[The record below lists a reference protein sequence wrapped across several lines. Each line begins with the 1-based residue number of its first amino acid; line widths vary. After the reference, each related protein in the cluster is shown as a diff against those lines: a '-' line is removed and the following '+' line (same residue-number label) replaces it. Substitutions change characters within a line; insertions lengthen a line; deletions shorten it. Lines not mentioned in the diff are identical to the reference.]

1 MIDFLKDLNPAQ
13 REAVTYV
20 SGPLLILAGAGSG
33 KTRVLA
39 YRIAYL
45 VGVEKINPQKI
56 LAVTFTNKAA
66 GEMKSRMEKLLGKIG
81 SPSSLQARFDIW
93 VSTFHSLCSRILRVE
108 AGVLGYARAF
118 SIYDEDDQLSL
129 IKKCMEELNLSTKE
143 FSKEAIQSHISK
155 AKDKLI
161 DWQEYSSL
169 AEDFF
174 EEKTAK
180 VYELYEKKL
189 KEANAFDFDDLIM
202 KTVEVFRNYPSIL
215 QKYQNRFEY
224 ILVDEYQDTNH
235 AQYVLVNLLASKNR
249 NLCVVGDEDQSI
261 YGWRGADIH
270 NILNFER
277 DYPDAKVVKLEENY
291 RSTQIILDA
300 ATAVVKNNKKRKGKT
315 LYTKMKGGEK
325 IGLFYVESDRLEA
338 KALVRRMQEFMQ
350 KKNHSRSDFVIL
362 YRTNA
367 QSRLFEQ
374 ELRDNGIPYVIVGGL
389 RFYERKEIKDILAYL
404 KVIANPK
411 DELSLKRIINVPARG
426 IGDKSISKIENFC
439 RKQNL
444 SLVDGIKQTEKI
456 EGIPPRLKNTI
467 SDFSQMMDRFF
478 KAKEKSSVDELTEM
492 IAEKSG
498 YLDELKKEKTIESEN
513 RAENIKELIN
523 ATSEF
528 KERSENPTLEGFL
541 EEVSLITDIDRW
553 DNTKDAVTLMTLH
566 AAKGLEFP
574 VAFIAGLEEGL
585 FPLSRSLEDPSD
597 LEEERRLFYVGITRA
612 KKRLFLSHALHRR
625 RFGEM
630 TNLRSRFLDEIPEEL
645 LEVEDFVSTRWE
657 SFAKPDLERIEP
669 FFPETATGYDSLLQ
683 VGTRVIHSH
692 WGEGQIIQREG
703 FGENLKLTVVFRGG
717 VKKKL
722 LAKYADLEIVGH

>member
-1 MIDFLKDLNPAQ
+1 LIDFLKDLNPAQ
-13 REAVTYV
+13 REAVTYI
-20 SGPLLILAGAGSG
+20 SGPLLVLAGAGSG

-45 VGVEKINPQKI
+45 VGVKKINPHKI

-66 GEMKSRMEKLLGKIG
+66 GEMKSRVEKLIG
-81 SPSSLQARFDIW
+81 RTGFDIW
-93 VSTFHSLCSRILRVE
+93 MSTFHSLCARILRVE
-108 AGVLGYARAF
+108 AGVLGYTRAF

-129 IKKCMEELNLSTKE
+129 IKKCMEELNISTKE

-155 AKDKLI
+155 AKDKLM
-161 DWQEYSSL
+161 DWQEYASL
-169 AEDFF
+169 TEDVF
-174 EEKTAK
+174 EQKTAK
-180 VYELYEKKL
+180 VYELYERKM

-202 KTVEVFRNYPSIL
+202 KTVEILRNYPSIL
-215 QKYQNRFEY
+215 EKYQNRFEY

-235 AQYVLVNLLASKNR
+235 AQYTLVNLLASKNR

-270 NILNFER
+270 NILDFER

-291 RSTQIILDA
+291 RSTQVILDT
-300 ATAVVKNNKKRKGKT
+300 ATAVVRNNKKRKGKT
-315 LYTKMKGGEK
+315 LYTQMKGGEK
-325 IGLFYVESDRLEA
+325 VCLLYVEDDRLES
-338 KALVRRMQEFMQ
+338 KACVRRIQHLMEKQ
-350 KKNHSRSDFVIL
+350 NSTRSDFVIL

-374 ELRDNGIPYVIVGGL
+374 ELRDNGIPYVIVGGV

-404 KVIANPK
+404 KTIANTK
-411 DELSLKRIINVPARG
+411 DDLSLKRIINTPGRG
-426 IGDKSISKIENFC
+426 IGDKTISKIEDFC
-439 RKQNL
+439 RKENL
-444 SLVDGIKQTEKI
+444 SLFEGINQIEMI
-456 EGIPPRLKNTI
+456 EGISPRLKNI
-467 SDFSQMMDRFF
+467 INDFSKMMHDFFQM
-478 KAKEKSSVDELTEM
+478 KEKMPLDELTEM

-513 RAENIKELIN
+513 RTENVKELIN

-528 KERSENPTLEGFL
+528 KERSDNPTLEGFL
-541 EEVSLITDIDRW
+541 EEVSLITDVDQW

-574 VAFIAGLEEGL
+574 VVFIAGLEEGL
-585 FPLSRSLEDPSD
+585 FPISRSLEDPSD

-612 KKRLFLSHALHRR
+612 RKRLFLSHALHRR

-657 SFAKPDLERIEP
+657 TPAKPDLERIET
-669 FFPETATGYDSLLQ
+669 FSPETATLYDFLLQ

-703 FGENLKLTVVFRGG
+703 FGENLKLTIVFRGG
-717 VKKKL
+717 MKKKL

>member
-1 MIDFLKDLNPAQ
+1 LIDFLKDLNPAQ
-13 REAVTYV
+13 REAATHV
-20 SGPLLILAGAGSG
+20 SGPLLVLAGAGSG

-45 VGVEKINPQKI
+45 VGVEKIDPQKI

-66 GEMKSRMEKLLGKIG
+66 GEMKSRVQKLLGKAG
-81 SPSSLQARFDIW
+81 FDIW
-93 VSTFHSLCSRILRVE
+93 VSTFHSLCARILRVE
-108 AGVLGYARAF
+108 AGVLGYSRNF

-129 IKKCMEELNLSTKE
+129 IKKCMEELNISTKE

-161 DWQEYSSL
+161 DWQEYASL
-169 AEDFF
+169 TKDFF
-174 EEKTAK
+174 DEKVAK
-180 VYELYEKKL
+180 IYELYEKKA
-189 KEANAFDFDDLIM
+189 KEVNAFDFDDLIM
-202 KTVEVFRNYPSIL
+202 KTVEIFRNYPSIL
-215 QKYQNRFEY
+215 EKYQNRFEY

-291 RSTQIILDA
+291 RSTQVILDA
-300 ATAVVKNNKKRKGKT
+300 ATAVVRNNKKRKGKT
-315 LYTKMKGGEK
+315 LYTQMKGGEK
-325 IGLFYVESDRLEA
+325 VCLLYVEDDRLES
-338 KALVRRMQEFMQ
+338 KACVRRIQYLMEKQ
-350 KKNHSRSDFVIL
+350 NSIRSNFVIL

-374 ELRDNGIPYVIVGGL
+374 ELRNNGIPYVIVGGL

-404 KVIANPK
+404 KVLTNPK
-411 DELSLKRIINVPARG
+411 DELSLKRIINAPARG
-426 IGDKSISKIENFC
+426 IGDKTILKIEDFC

-444 SLVDGIKQTEKI
+444 TFFEGINQVEKI

-467 SDFSQMMDRFF
+467 HSFSKMMHEFF
-478 KAKEKSSVDELTEM
+478 KMKEKMPVDELTEM

-498 YLDELKKEKTIESEN
+498 YLDELKKEKTIEAEN
-513 RAENIKELIN
+513 RVENVKELIN
-523 ATSEF
+523 ATFEF
-528 KERSENPTLEGFL
+528 KERSQNPTLEGFL
-541 EEVSLITDIDRW
+541 EEVSLITDIDQW

-566 AAKGLEFP
+566 SAKGLEFP
-574 VAFIAGLEEGL
+574 VVFIVGLEEGL
-585 FPLSRSLEDPSD
+585 FPLSRSLENPSD

-612 KKRLFLSHALHRR
+612 RKRLFLFHARHRR

-630 TNLRSRFLDEIPEEL
+630 TNLRSRFVDEIPEEL
-645 LEVEDFVSTRWE
+645 LEVEDYVSPRGE
-657 SFAKPDLERIEP
+657 SFAKADLERIEE
-669 FFPETATGYDSLLQ
+669 FSPETATLYDSLLQ

-703 FGENLKLTVVFRGG
+703 FGENLKLTVIFRGG

>member
-1 MIDFLKDLNPAQ
+1 LIDFLKDLNPAQ
-13 REAVTYV
+13 REAATHA

-45 VGVEKINPQKI
+45 VGVEKIDPQKI

-66 GEMKSRMEKLLGKIG
+66 GEMKSRVEKLLGKAG
-81 SPSSLQARFDIW
+81 FDIW
-93 VSTFHSLCSRILRVE
+93 VSTFHSLCARILRVE
-108 AGVLGYARAF
+108 AGVLGYTRAF

-129 IKKCMEELNLSTKE
+129 IKKCMEELNISTKE
-143 FSKEAIQSHISK
+143 FSKEAIQNHISK

-161 DWQEYSSL
+161 DWQEYASL
-169 AEDFF
+169 THDFF
-174 EEKTAK
+174 EEKVAK
-180 VYELYEKKL
+180 VYELYEKKI

-202 KTVEVFRNYPSIL
+202 KTAEIFKNYPPIL
-215 QKYQNRFEY
+215 NKYQNRFEY

-261 YGWRGADIH
+261 YGWRGADIQ
-270 NILNFER
+270 NILDFER

-291 RSTQIILDA
+291 RSTQVILDA
-300 ATAVVKNNKKRKGKT
+300 ATAVVRNNKKRKGKT
-315 LYTKMKGGEK
+315 LYTQMKGGEK
-325 IGLFYVESDRLEA
+325 LRLFHVESDILES
-338 KALVRRMQEFMQ
+338 KASVRRIQHLMQ
-350 KKNHSRSDFVIL
+350 KEKNTRSDFVIL

-374 ELRDNGIPYVIVGGL
+374 ELRDNGIPYIIVGGV

-411 DELSLKRIINVPARG
+411 DDLSLKRIINVQVKG
-426 IGDKSISKIENFC
+426 IGEKTISRIEDFC
-439 RKQNL
+439 RTQSL
-444 SLVDGIKQTEKI
+444 SLFEGINQIEEI
-456 EGIPPRLKNTI
+456 EGIQPRFRNTI
-467 SDFSQMMDRFF
+467 FNFSQMMQLFLE
-478 KAKEKSSVDELTEM
+478 AKEKLPVDGLTEK

-498 YLDELKKEKTIESEN
+498 YLDELKKEKTIEAEN
-513 RAENIKELIN
+513 RIENVKELIN

-528 KERSENPTLEGFL
+528 RERSENPTLEGFL
-541 EEVSLITDIDRW
+541 EEVSLITDIDQW
-553 DNTKDAVTLMTLH
+553 DNTRDAVTLMTLH
-566 AAKGLEFP
+566 SAKGLEFP
-574 VAFIAGLEEGL
+574 VVFIVGLEEGL
-585 FPLSRSLEDPSD
+585 FPISRSLDNPSD

-612 KKRLFLSHALHRR
+612 KKRLFLSHARFRR

-645 LEVEDFVSTRWE
+645 LQIEDYVSPRADA
-657 SFAKPDLERIEP
+657 FAKPDLERIEE
-669 FFPETATGYDSLLQ
+669 FFPETATVYDTLLQ

-703 FGENLKLTVVFRGG
+703 FGENLKLTVVFKGG
-717 VKKKL
+717 IKKKL

>member
-1 MIDFLKDLNPAQ
+1 LIDFLKDLNPAQ

-20 SGPLLILAGAGSG
+20 SGPLLVLAGAGSG

-45 VGVEKINPQKI
+45 VGVKKINPHKI

-66 GEMKSRMEKLLGKIG
+66 GEMKSRVEKLIG
-81 SPSSLQARFDIW
+81 RTGFDIW
-93 VSTFHSLCSRILRVE
+93 MSTFHSLCARILRVE
-108 AGVLGYARAF
+108 AGVLGYTRAF

-129 IKKCMEELNLSTKE
+129 IKKCMEELNISTKE

-161 DWQEYSSL
+161 DWQEYASL
-169 AEDFF
+169 TEDVF
-174 EEKTAK
+174 EQKTAK
-180 VYELYEKKL
+180 VYELYERKM

-202 KTVEVFRNYPSIL
+202 KTVEILRNYPSIL
-215 QKYQNRFEY
+215 EKYQNRFEY

-270 NILNFER
+270 NILDFER

-291 RSTQIILDA
+291 RSTQVILDT
-300 ATAVVKNNKKRKGKT
+300 ATAVVRNNKKRKGKT
-315 LYTKMKGGEK
+315 LYTQMKGGEK
-325 IGLFYVESDRLEA
+325 VCLLYVEDDRLES
-338 KALVRRMQEFMQ
+338 KACVRRIQHLMEKQ
-350 KKNHSRSDFVIL
+350 NSTRSDFVIL

-374 ELRDNGIPYVIVGGL
+374 ELRNNGIPYVIVGGV

-404 KVIANPK
+404 KIIANPK
-411 DELSLKRIINVPARG
+411 DDLSLKRIINAPSRG
-426 IGDKSISKIENFC
+426 IGDKTISKIEDFC
-439 RKQNL
+439 RKENL
-444 SLVDGIKQTEKI
+444 SLFEGINHIEKI
-456 EGIPPRLKNTI
+456 EGISPRLKNVI
-467 SDFSQMMDRFF
+467 HEFSKMMLQFS
-478 KAKEKSSVDELTEM
+478 KAKEKLPIDELTEM

-498 YLDELKKEKTIESEN
+498 YLDELKKEKTIEAEN
-513 RAENIKELIN
+513 RIENVKELVN

-528 KERSENPTLEGFL
+528 KERSDNPTLEGFL
-541 EEVSLITDIDRW
+541 EEVSLITDIDQW

-574 VAFIAGLEEGL
+574 VVFIAGLEEGL
-585 FPLSRSLEDPSD
+585 FPISRSLEDPSD

-612 KKRLFLSHALHRR
+612 RKRLFLSHALHRR

-657 SFAKPDLERIEP
+657 TPAKPDLERIET
-669 FFPETATGYDSLLQ
+669 FSPETASLYDSLLQ

-692 WGEGQIIQREG
+692 WGEGQISQREG
-703 FGENLKLTVVFRGG
+703 SGEDLKLTVIFRGG
-717 VKKKL
+717 LKKKL

>member
-1 MIDFLKDLNPAQ
+1 LIDFLNDLNPAQ
-13 REAVTYV
+13 RESATHA

-45 VGVEKINPQKI
+45 VGVEKIDPQKI

-66 GEMKSRMEKLLGKIG
+66 GEMKSRVEKLLGKTG
-81 SPSSLQARFDIW
+81 FDIW
-93 VSTFHSLCSRILRVE
+93 VSTFHSLCARILRVE
-108 AGVLGYARAF
+108 AGVLGYTRAF

-129 IKKCMEELNLSTKE
+129 IKKCMEELNISTKE
-143 FSKEAIQSHISK
+143 FSKEAIRSHISK

-161 DWQEYSSL
+161 DWQEYASL
-169 AEDFF
+169 THDFF
-174 EEKTAK
+174 EEKVAK
-180 VYELYEKKL
+180 VYELYEKKI

-202 KTVEVFRNYPSIL
+202 KTAEIFKNYPPIL
-215 QKYQNRFEY
+215 TKYQNRFEY

-235 AQYVLVNLLASKNR
+235 AQYVLVNLLASKSR

-270 NILNFER
+270 NILDFER

-291 RSTQIILDA
+291 RSTQVILDA
-300 ATAVVKNNKKRKGKT
+300 ATAVVRNNKKRKGKT

-325 IGLFYVESDRLEA
+325 LRLFYVETDILES
-338 KALVRRMQEFMQ
+338 KALVRRIQHLMQ
-350 KKNHSRSDFVIL
+350 KEKNTRSDFVIL

-374 ELRDNGIPYVIVGGL
+374 ELRDNGIPYIIVGGV

-411 DELSLKRIINVPARG
+411 DELSLKRIINVPTRG
-426 IGDKSISKIENFC
+426 IGDKTISKIEDFC
-439 RKQNL
+439 RRQNL
-444 SLVDGIKQTEKI
+444 TFFDGINQIEKIERSEIHRI
-456 EGIPPRLKNTI
+456 EGIPTRLKNTI
-467 SDFSQMMDRFF
+467 QDFSKMMHEFS
-478 KAKEKSSVDELTEM
+478 KMKEKMPVDELTEK

-498 YLDELKKEKTIESEN
+498 YLDELKKEKTIEAEN
-513 RAENIKELIN
+513 RAENVKELIN
-523 ATSEF
+523 ATAEF
-528 KERSENPTLEGFL
+528 KERSGNPTLEGFL
-541 EEVSLITDIDRW
+541 EEVSLITDIDQW
-553 DNTKDAVTLMTLH
+553 DNTRDAVTLMTLH
-566 AAKGLEFP
+566 SAKGLEFP
-574 VAFIAGLEEGL
+574 VVFIAGLEEGL
-585 FPLSRSLEDPSD
+585 FPISRSLENPSD

-612 KKRLFLSHALHRR
+612 RKRLFLSHARFRR

-645 LEVEDFVSTRWE
+645 LQVEDYVSLRAE
-657 SFAKPDLERIEP
+657 VFAKPDLDRVEE
-669 FFPETATGYDSLLQ
+669 FSPETATVYDSLLQ

-692 WGEGQIIQREG
+692 WGEGQIVQREG
-703 FGENLKLTVVFRGG
+703 FGENLKLTVIFKGG

>member
-1 MIDFLKDLNPAQ
+1 LIDFLKDLNPAQ

-20 SGPLLILAGAGSG
+20 SGPLLVLAGAGSG

-45 VGVEKINPQKI
+45 VGVEKIDPQKI

-66 GEMKSRMEKLLGKIG
+66 GEMKSRVEKLLGKAG
-81 SPSSLQARFDIW
+81 FDIW
-93 VSTFHSLCSRILRVE
+93 VSTFHSLCARILRVE
-108 AGVLGYARAF
+108 AGVLGYTRSF

-129 IKKCMEELNLSTKE
+129 IKKCMEELNISIKE
-143 FSKEAIQSHISK
+143 FSKEAIQNHISK

-161 DWQEYSSL
+161 DWQEYASL
-169 AEDFF
+169 THDFF
-174 EEKTAK
+174 EEKVAK
-180 VYELYEKKL
+180 VYELYEKKT

-202 KTVEVFRNYPSIL
+202 KAVEIFSNYPPIL
-215 QKYQNRFEY
+215 NKYQNRFEY

-270 NILNFER
+270 NILDFER

-291 RSTQIILDA
+291 RSTQVILDA
-300 ATAVVKNNKKRKGKT
+300 ATAVVRNNKKRKGKT
-315 LYTKMKGGEK
+315 LYTQMKGGEK
-325 IGLFYVESDRLEA
+325 LRLFYVESDMLES
-338 KALVRRMQEFMQ
+338 KALVRRIQHLMQ
-350 KKNHSRSDFVIL
+350 KEKNTRSDFVIL

-374 ELRDNGIPYVIVGGL
+374 ELRDNGIPYIIVGGV
-389 RFYERKEIKDILAYL
+389 RFYERKEIKDMLAYL

-411 DELSLKRIINVPARG
+411 DDLSLKRIINVPTRG
-426 IGDKSISKIENFC
+426 IGDKTIAKIEDFC

-444 SLVDGIKQTEKI
+444 SLYDGINQIEKI

-467 SDFSQMMDRFF
+467 QYFSKMMHEFS
-478 KAKEKSSVDELTEM
+478 KMKEKMPVDELTEK

-498 YLDELKKEKTIESEN
+498 YLDELKKEKTIEAEN
-513 RAENIKELIN
+513 RAENVKELIN

-541 EEVSLITDIDRW
+541 EEVSLITDIDQW

-566 AAKGLEFP
+566 SAKGLEFP
-574 VAFIAGLEEGL
+574 VVFIAGLEEGL
-585 FPLSRSLEDPSD
+585 FPISRSLENPSD

-612 KKRLFLSHALHRR
+612 KQKLFLSHARFRR

-657 SFAKPDLERIEP
+657 TSAKPDLDRIEE
-669 FFPETATGYDSLLQ
+669 FFPETATVYDSLLQ

-722 LAKYADLEIVGH
+722 LAKYADLEIMGH